1 MKPIAIVLLLF
12 VQTILVLN
20 SRMAG
25 IGIIAGSILV
35 WLIGKYTRRHVVS
48 GWVESRR
55 TNSRELVVVVLQ
67 SIADPASWF
76 AK

>member
-1 MKPIAIVLLLF
+1 
-12 VQTILVLN
+12 
-20 SRMAG
+20 MAG